1 MDYINADSKQQHWY
15 LRKTVLDHLHRYP
28 ESLLVI
34 EEYDKLD
41 CSARNVLRQ
50 LVTAS
55 ASNNVSMD
63 K

>member
-1 MDYINADSKQQHWY
+1 MDYINVEREQQHWY
-15 LRKTVLDHLHRYP
+15 LRKSIISHLRQYQ

-41 CSARNVLRQ
+41 CPTRGVLRQ
-50 LVTAS
+50 LVTS
-55 ASNNVSMD
+55 SVSTNLSMD